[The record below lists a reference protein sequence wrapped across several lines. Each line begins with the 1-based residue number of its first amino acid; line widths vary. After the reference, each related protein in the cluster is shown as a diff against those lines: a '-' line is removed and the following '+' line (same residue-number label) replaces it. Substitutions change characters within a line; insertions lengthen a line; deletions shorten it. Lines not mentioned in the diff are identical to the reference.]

1 MKRKTKQR
9 DCIFQALEEAGRP
22 LSPQEILELSKIK
35 ISGIGIATVY
45 RTIKEFLQT
54 KKISEVLSA
63 GSTVR
68 YEVNAKDHHHH
79 FWCRIC
85 DRVFKVE
92 GCPGQLN
99 FSPPKGF
106 KAEIHEVMFRGIC
119 ATCVT

>member
-1 MKRKTKQR
+1 MIINIKTRTFSYERKTKQR

-45 RTIKEFLQT
+45 RTIKSSAN

-85 DRVFKVE
+85 DRVFKGKVV
-92 GCPGQLN
+92 QVIKL
-99 FSPPKGF
+99 FTSQR
-106 KAEIHEVMFRGIC
+106 I
-119 ATCVT
+119 

>member
-68 YEVNAKDHHHH
+68 YVFHASGA
-79 FWCRIC
+79 CR
-85 DRVFKVE
+85 
-92 GCPGQLN
+92 
-99 FSPPKGF
+99 
-106 KAEIHEVMFRGIC
+106 AARG
-119 ATCVT
+119 ALEAGE

>member
-1 MKRKTKQR
+1 MKYFSIIIPFLKFDRKLFNCLESLVKQN
-9 DCIFQALEEAGRP
+9 FTNFE
-22 LSPQEILELSKIK
+22 
-35 ISGIGIATVY
+35 
-45 RTIKEFLQT
+45 TIIIYNGT

-68 YEVNAKDHHHH
+68 YEVNAKNHHHH

-99 FSPPKGF
+99 FLPPKGF